1 MAEESFEDYG
11 SGGDSPFG
19 NPAFRRS
26 INRKS
31 GRNFRRSMRRQERPK
46 IEIKNVPSNG
56 GGDFNSNVAI
66 ENSDIDEVN
75 ADIDDLSDQM
85 NEMTRRM
92 LRIEEERQAKAEHTE
107 QVKIE
112 NTELRLRVNDLETQ
126 LHDLQLKYDET
137 KSRERQ
143 RAKEQIDKI
152 EREKNL
158 ELEVARNNFKQS
170 EEDVARYK
178 KDIDKL
184 RHKTDKYKKQLE
196 QMSDK
201 VEEHQN
207 RICDQIEKYQA
218 LNEKTT
224 NERESFTSQL
234 SESNQVRSELQL
246 HITQLEHQNKML
258 AEKYKEMK
266 KSASDA
272 MNLVKKQQEGGNSE
286 AEELR
291 NENEKLSQQIEDL
304 NLQLLQQHIA
314 KSKDFQKNPEEES
327 LASEIGM
334 LEIDEITM
342 KYATLKIERQQ
353 LQEYLDTLLA
363 NILERDPSLLECQNF
378 PK

>member
-46 IEIKNVPSNG
+46 IEVKNGTSNG
-56 GGDFNSNVAI
+56 PGAGGDSNSNIAI
-66 ENSDIDEVN
+66 ENVESDIDE
-75 ADIDDLSDQM
+75 LSDQM

-126 LHDLQLKYDET
+126 LHDIQLKYEET

-170 EEDVARYK
+170 EEDVSRYK
-178 KDIDKL
+178 KDNEKL

-207 RICDQIEKYQA
+207 RICDQIEKYQGFCHIFV
-218 LNEKTT
+218 
-224 NERESFTSQL
+224 SFVS
-234 SESNQVRSELQL
+234 SD
-246 HITQLEHQNKML
+246 NKSCD
-258 AEKYKEMK
+258 MK
-266 KSASDA
+266 KF
-272 MNLVKKQQEGGNSE
+272 
-286 AEELR
+286 
-291 NENEKLSQQIEDL
+291 I
-304 NLQLLQQHIA
+304 
-314 KSKDFQKNPEEES
+314 
-327 LASEIGM
+327 
-334 LEIDEITM
+334 IT
-342 KYATLKIERQQ
+342 
-353 LQEYLDTLLA
+353 
-363 NILERDPSLLECQNF
+363 
-378 PK
+378 